1 MKSSLQKLYGRHRE
15 LAGSYPFL
23 CFLGSA
29 LLIFQFSV
37 LFFCLFCFLFLFSC
51 FVLFVGFFCFCFC
64 FVLFFYGLF
73 VALFVVVQCLTPNI
87 VCVSGLSVSLDC
99 LSLDCLC
106 LWIVCVSGLSV
117 SLDCPLTIAS
127 SVFFKIFFMKNG
139 KNIVKKDRNNIL
151 YMYINLCMIY

>member
-1 MKSSLQKLYGRHRE
+1 MFFRIRVAHFSVFCVI
-15 LAGSYPFL
+15 FL
-23 CFLGSA
+23 
-29 LLIFQFSV
+29 SV
-37 LFFCLFCFLFLFSC
+37 LFFVFVFMFRFICWIFLLLLLFCLVFFMVCLLLCLLLFS
-51 FVLFVGFFCFCFC
+51 VLH
-64 FVLFFYGLF
+64 
-73 VALFVVVQCLTPNI
+73 QI
-87 VCVSGLSVSLDC
+87 LSVSLDC
-99 LSLDCLC
+99 LCLWIVC

>member
-1 MKSSLQKLYGRHRE
+1 MLD
-15 LAGSYPFL
+15 
-23 CFLGSA
+23 
-29 LLIFQFSV
+29 
-37 LFFCLFCFLFLFSC
+37 FFAFA
-51 FVLFVGFFCFCFC
+51 FVLSC
-64 FVLFFYGLF
+64 FFYGLF